1 MSSFATRTRCWPFR
15 WFLVTVLLLGCTG
28 LLLGCAGVA
37 WAQTEPTVVH
47 VEEDW
52 ELVVGEPDPTTAS
65 PQILC
70 VFSPVGHVGS
80 LHSSLQLNHHNTF
93 ELDEDGLPVF
103 APGGMQF
110 EVWEGETPLR
120 EKKFPI
126 TAVLSTP
133 GEVITWTQSM
143 ELESGKL
150 TFEIKNGNSS
160 AWGNFG
166 GEGYLKPYPVNTTLT
181 DLNGYNSD
189 VSVQN
194 SGVSYAANRV
204 QSLTLKRVRYY
215 TSTGE
220 VVEDTTA
227 RVVHS
232 LD

>member
-1 MSSFATRTRCWPFR
+1 MNRFVTTTRSWPFR
-15 WFLVTVLLLGCTG
+15 WLLVTAILLACT
-28 LLLGCAGVA
+28 GVA
-37 WAQTEPTVVH
+37 WAQSEPTVMH

-52 ELVVGEPDPTTAS
+52 ELVIGEPDPNTAS

-70 VFSPVGHVGS
+70 VISPVGHVES

-93 ELDEDGLPVF
+93 ELDENGFPIF
-103 APGGMQF
+103 EAGGMQF

-120 EKKFPI
+120 ERKFPI
-126 TAVLSTP
+126 TAVLATP
-133 GEVITWTQSM
+133 GEVVTWTQSM
-143 ELESGKL
+143 DLESGKL
-150 TFEIKNGNSS
+150 TFEIKNGSSS

-181 DLNGYNSD
+181 NLNGYD
-189 VSVQN
+189 PAVSVQN

-204 QSLTLKRVRYY
+204 QSLILKRVRYY

-220 VVEDTTA
+220 VVEDTAA